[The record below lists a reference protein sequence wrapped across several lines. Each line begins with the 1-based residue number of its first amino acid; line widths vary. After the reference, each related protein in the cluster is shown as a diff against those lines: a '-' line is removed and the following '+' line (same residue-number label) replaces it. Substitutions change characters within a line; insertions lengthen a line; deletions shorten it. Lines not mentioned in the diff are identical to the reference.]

1 MIHIMVK
8 MRKGEK
14 EQMTERGMAVGK
26 GAGTG
31 QKGEEA
37 HEGAT
42 SWKGG
47 MEPTRFTDSQ
57 PIINPVES

>member
-14 EQMTERGMAVGK
+14 AQNDREGHGSRERSWH
-26 GAGTG
+26 
-31 QKGEEA
+31 GEEA

-42 SWKGG
+42 WEGG
-47 MEPTRFTDSQ
+47 RESTKSTDSQ
-57 PIINPVES
+57 PIINPVT